1 MNRNLE
7 ELQSELKSEKDSVF
21 IQYTSQY
28 FISSSCNV
36 LQCVVEYVLNHNLV
50 FSLVFLLG
58 VMLSFS
64 CISRNWQMGFYVNA
78 AASEMIDILKL

>member
-36 LQCVVEYVLNHNLV
+36 LQCVVEYFLNHNLI
-50 FSLVFLLG
+50 FSLVFFTGSYALIFLHLPELANWLLCQRYC
-58 VMLSFS
+58 F
-64 CISRNWQMGFYVNA
+64 RY
-78 AASEMIDILKL
+78 D